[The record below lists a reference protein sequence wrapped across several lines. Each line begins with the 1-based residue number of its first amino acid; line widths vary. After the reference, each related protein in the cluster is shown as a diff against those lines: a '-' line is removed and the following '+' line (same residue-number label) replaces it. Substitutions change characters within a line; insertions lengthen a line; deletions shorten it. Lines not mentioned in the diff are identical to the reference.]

1 MAYAEKRGNLWR
13 ARWRGPEGTLESKPG
28 FTSKTAAEKYGRKQE
43 AAIENNTYIDPR
55 AGQITLTDWVNEW
68 YPAQDLE
75 PTTLTNYRY
84 AIEVHILPEFGHR
97 TLRSITAEEVAK
109 WEKGIM
115 ARGFARRTARD
126 ARTTLTTIYGD
137 AIPRYVPV
145 NPVQRKRGKGRK
157 GQRRIERNEQAEKA
171 WPTPLEALLVAERC
185 AALSGRDEDFLM
197 VITGAYTGMRWS
209 EIIGLASAYVHG
221 DSLDVQWKLYEL
233 GGRFYKGRPKD
244 GSIRTADLPPSL
256 AELLTWHFTENKGR
270 RCTCRKP
277 DDSDGPGPGNKWCAG
292 DVYAFLSPGGSHYRR
307 SSYGERYFR
316 PAADGWYPGR
326 EHRSARP
333 VLIDASGPYPG
344 LPLSAWPAALAGE
357 VFVPPTGRG
366 VTRFVSDPRTGRC
379 QVCRRA
385 FPRRQD
391 RMVVA
396 HKTNG
401 DRCPGSGEEPGED
414 LAVASWLPV
423 SRNLTP
429 HGLRHGL
436 KVWMDEDQIAD
447 VLKSERL
454 GHDEPGMRG
463 VYGHVSPAMRE
474 GLKVALQARLDGS
487 LRQRAAL
494 SPVSAVPLLNR
505 LLAGIRPASDPVR
518 SRLQANLANIGLSAP
533 LRSRPR
539 SARL

>member
-1 MAYAEKRGNLWR
+1 VAYAERRGNFWR
-13 ARWRGPEGTLESKPG
+13 ARWRGPDGTLESESG

-97 TLRSITAEEVAK
+97 ALRSVTAEEVAK
-109 WEKGIM
+109 WEKGVM

-137 AIPRYVPV
+137 AIPRYVQV
-145 NPVQRKRGKGRK
+145 NPAQRKRGKGRK
-157 GQRRIERNEQAEKA
+157 GQRRIERNEQAEKV

-209 EIIGLASAYVHG
+209 EIIGLAPAYVQG

-233 GGRFYKGRPKD
+233 RGRFYKGRPKD
-244 GSIRTADLPPSL
+244 GSIRPADLPPFL
-256 AELLTWHFTENKGR
+256 AELLAWHISGNRGR

-292 DVYAFLSPGGSHYRR
+292 AVYVFLSPGGSHYRR

-344 LPLSAWPAALAGE
+344 LPLPAWPVAVAGQT
-357 VFVPPTGRG
+357 FVPPTGRG
-366 VTRFVSDPRTGRC
+366 VTRIVSDPHTGRC
-379 QVCRRA
+379 RVCRRA

-391 RMVVA
+391 GMVIA
-396 HKTNG
+396 HKANG
-401 DRCPGSGEEPGED
+401 DRCPGSGEGPGED

-423 SRNLTP
+423 SRDLTP

-436 KVWMDEDQIAD
+436 KTWMDEDQIAD

-454 GHDEPGMRG
+454 GHEEPGMRG

-474 GLKVALQARLDGS
+474 EIKEALQTRWEES
-487 LRQRAAL
+487 LRQRARLATA
-494 SPVSAVPLLNR
+494 SAVPLLGR
-505 LLAGIRPASDPVR
+505 LLTGIQPTGNPAR
-518 SRLQANLANIGLSAP
+518 SHLAPRIGHRERRNANR
-533 LRSRPR
+533 RSPDTV
-539 SARL
+539 